1 VLAGKLS
8 PRLVRSGHFVVALEL
23 HASEESHLK
32 TLGKRSKRKIAMRW
46 LSIRLIVSLIVG
58 ITLVSLAFSY
68 NEVRREKLALRRDLE
83 RRAEVL
89 GESLAGYI
97 EPYLEKQSPHQLQ
110 RVVDRFGNRERL
122 QGMAIYDK
130 DGALLAATSG
140 LPDRLGKQP
149 QLVTQAIATDQGVG
163 QFSHLGAASVHIY
176 AYPLRQQDKAVG
188 GLVIVHDAGYINTQ
202 STRMWKDAFV
212 RVLVQVF
219 LIALI
224 TLLIVRWSI
233 VGPIAKAAQ
242 WMKALRTGKETTP
255 PAVPDLDLLRPL
267 AREMQSFA
275 ASLMAARSAAEVE
288 AQLRETAESVWT
300 AERLAVHVR
309 SKLGD
314 SGLIIL
320 SNREPYSHTRK
331 GESLEVVVPPSGLV
345 TALEPILCACDGRW
359 VAHGSGDADRETVD
373 AKAHLR
379 VPPDDPKYTL
389 RRVWLTKEEEEGYY
403 FGFSNEGL
411 WPLCHIAHTRPI
423 FRTSD
428 WDAYREVNQKFADAV
443 LEEMVD
449 FEEPLLLVQ
458 DYHFALVPRL
468 VKTQR
473 PDARVAIFWHIPW
486 PNAEAF
492 GICPWQRELIEGM
505 LGADLIGFHIQSHCN
520 NFLQTVDR
528 TLESRIDW
536 EHFAVDREEHRT
548 VVKPFPI
555 SVDFQEISASPRSGE
570 SPYTERVNL
579 LRELGVNAS
588 FLGVGVDRVDYT
600 KGILERFLG
609 IERFLEKYPAYQN
622 KFTFVQIGAPSRTH
636 IKRYHD
642 LLGEVES
649 EADRI
654 NWRFQSGSWRPIV
667 YLKRQYS
674 HEEVEKYYRAADVC
688 LVTSLHD
695 GMNLVAKEF
704 LAARDDDQGVLI
716 LSRFTGAARELNDAL
731 IVNPYDIEQ
740 MAESIRVALEL
751 PAEERQVRMRRMR
764 RTVQEHNVYRWAAN
778 LIADLSSVRLTPNN
792 NVVPMPDRKQFSAKT
807 GHDLRTAGDIKLAD
821 IKLKEASASTNF

>member
-1 VLAGKLS
+1 
-8 PRLVRSGHFVVALEL
+8 
-23 HASEESHLK
+23 
-32 TLGKRSKRKIAMRW
+32 MRW
-46 LSIRLIVSLIVG
+46 LSVRLIVSLIVG

-68 NEVRREKLALRRDLE
+68 NEVRLEKLALRRDLE

-97 EPYLEKQSPHQLQ
+97 EPHLEKQSHRELQ
-110 RVVDRFGNRERL
+110 RIVDQFGNRERL

-130 DGALLAATSG
+130 QGALLAATPG
-140 LPDRLGKQP
+140 LPDRLGERP
-149 QLVTQAIATDQGVG
+149 SLVTQAIAANQGSG
-163 QFSHLGAASVHIY
+163 QFSRLGTDSVHIY
-176 AYPLRQQDKAVG
+176 AFPLRQHDEAVG
-188 GLVIVHDAGYINTQ
+188 GLVIVHDASYINAQ
-202 STRMWKDAFV
+202 STRMWKEAFV
-212 RVLVQVF
+212 SVLVQVL
-219 LIALI
+219 LITFI

-242 WMKALRTGKETTP
+242 WMKSLRTGKG
-255 PAVPDLDLLRPL
+255 AIHSRAPDLGLLRPL
-267 AREMQSFA
+267 AREMQTFA

-288 AQLRETAESVWT
+288 ARMRETAESIWT

-309 SKLGD
+309 SKLGGG
-314 SGLIIL
+314 GLIIV
-320 SNREPYSHTRK
+320 SNREPYSHTRQ

-345 TALEPILCACDGRW
+345 TALEPILCACDGKW
-359 VAHGSGDADRETVD
+359 VAHGSGDADQETVD
-373 AKAHLR
+373 ANAHIR

-389 RRVWLTKEEEEGYY
+389 RRVWLAKDEEEGYY

-428 WDAYREVNQKFADAV
+428 WESYRIVNQKFADAV
-443 LEEMVD
+443 LEEMADV
-449 FEEPLLLVQ
+449 EQPLLLVQ
-458 DYHFALVPRL
+458 DYHFALLPRL
-468 VKTQR
+468 VKKKR

-492 GICPWQRELIEGM
+492 GICPWQRELIDGM

-536 EHFAVDREEHRT
+536 EHFAVDREDHRT

-555 SVDFQEISASPRSGE
+555 SVDFQQISSSPRSGE

-579 LRELGVNAS
+579 LRGLGVSAS

-600 KGILERFLG
+600 KGILERFLA
-609 IERFLEKYPAYQN
+609 IERLLEKHPIYQN
-622 KFTFVQIGAPSRTH
+622 RFTFVQIGAPSRTH

-642 LLGEVES
+642 LLGEVEA

-654 NWRFQSGSWRPIV
+654 NWRFQRGSWRPIV
-667 YLKRQYS
+667 FLKRHFS

-704 LAARDDDQGVLI
+704 LAARDDEQGVLI
-716 LSRFTGAARELNDAL
+716 LSCFTGAARELNDAL
-731 IVNPYDIEQ
+731 IVNPYDTEQ
-740 MAESIRVALEL
+740 MAEAIRIALEL
-751 PAEERQVRMRRMR
+751 PAEERQARMRRMR
-764 RTVQEHNVYRWAAN
+764 SVVQEHNVYRWAGD
-778 LIADLSSVRLTPNN
+778 LIAELSNVRLAPKNLE
-792 NVVPMPDRKQFSAKT
+792 VMGRLKGYIART
-807 GHDLRTAGDIKLAD
+807 GH
-821 IKLKEASASTNF
+821 

>member
-1 VLAGKLS
+1 
-8 PRLVRSGHFVVALEL
+8 
-23 HASEESHLK
+23 
-32 TLGKRSKRKIAMRW
+32 MRW
-46 LSIRLIVSLIVG
+46 LSVRLIVSLIVG

-68 NEVRREKLALRRDLE
+68 KEVQREKLGLRKDLE

-97 EPYLEKQSPHQLQ
+97 EPYLQKHSPRELQ
-110 RVVDRFGNRERL
+110 KIVDRFGNRERL
-122 QGMAIYDK
+122 EGMAIYDK
-130 DGALLAATSG
+130 EGALLAATHG

-149 QLVTQAIATDQGVG
+149 PLVTQAIATNQGSG
-163 QFSHLGAASVHIY
+163 QFTRLGTASVQIY
-176 AYPLRQQDKAVG
+176 AYPLRQNDEAVG
-188 GLVIVHDAGYINTQ
+188 GLVIVHDASYINAQ
-202 STRMWKDAFV
+202 STRMWREAFV
-212 RVLVQVF
+212 RVLVQVL

-242 WMKALRTGKETTP
+242 WMKALRTGKGTP
-255 PAVPDLDLLRPL
+255 PAAPDLDVLRPL
-267 AREMQSFA
+267 AREMQTFA

-288 AQLRETAESVWT
+288 AHLRETAESVWT

-314 SGLIIL
+314 SGLIVV

-345 TALEPILCACDGRW
+345 TALEPILCACDGKW

-373 AKAHLR
+373 ANAHLR

-428 WDAYREVNQKFADAV
+428 WEAYREVNEKFANAA
-443 LEEMVD
+443 LEEMAD
-449 FEEPLLLVQ
+449 FEQPLLLVQ

-468 VKTQR
+468 VKRER

-492 GICPWQRELIEGM
+492 GICPWQRELIDGM
-505 LGADLIGFHIQSHCN
+505 LGSDLIGFHIQSHCN

-536 EHFAVDREEHRT
+536 EHFAIDREDHRT

-555 SVDFQEISASPRSGE
+555 SVDFREISASPRSNE
-570 SPYTERVNL
+570 SPYTERVDL
-579 LRELGVNAS
+579 LRGLGVNAS

-600 KGILERFLG
+600 KGILERFLA
-609 IERFLEKYPAYQN
+609 IERLLEKYPAYQK

-642 LLGEVES
+642 LLGEVEA

-654 NWRFQSGSWRPIV
+654 NWRFQNGSWRPIV
-667 YLKRQYS
+667 YLQRQFS
-674 HEEVEKYYRAADVC
+674 HEEVQKYYRAADVC

-704 LAARDDDQGVLI
+704 IAARDDEQGVLI

-731 IVNPYDIEQ
+731 IVNPYDTEQ
-740 MAESIRVALEL
+740 MAEAIRIALEL
-751 PAEERQVRMRRMR
+751 PAEERQARMQRMRRV
-764 RTVQEHNVYRWAAN
+764 VQEHNIFRWAGN
-778 LIADLSSVRLTPNN
+778 LIADLSNVRLAP
-792 NVVPMPDRKQFSAKT
+792 RKIESMMGLRGFSART
-807 GHDLRTAGDIKLAD
+807 GH
-821 IKLKEASASTNF
+821 

>member
-68 NEVRREKLALRRDLE
+68 NEVRREKFALRRDLE

-163 QFSHLGAASVHIY
+163 QFSHLGTASVHIY

-704 LAARDDDQGVLI
+704 LAARDDEQGVLI

-821 IKLKEASASTNF
+821 IKLKEASASSNF

>member
-1 VLAGKLS
+1 
-8 PRLVRSGHFVVALEL
+8 
-23 HASEESHLK
+23 
-32 TLGKRSKRKIAMRW
+32 MRW
-46 LSIRLIVSLIVG
+46 LSVRLIVSLIVG

-68 NEVRREKLALRRDLE
+68 KEVQREKLALRRDLE

-97 EPYLEKQSPHQLQ
+97 EPYLEKQSPRQLQ
-110 RVVDRFGNRERL
+110 RIVDRFGNRERL
-122 QGMAIYDK
+122 EGMAIYDK
-130 DGALLAATSG
+130 EGTLLAATPG
-140 LPDRLGKQP
+140 MPDRLGKQP
-149 QLVTQAIATDQGVG
+149 PLVTQAIATNQGSG
-163 QFSHLGAASVHIY
+163 QFTRLGTASVHIY
-176 AYPLRQQDKAVG
+176 AYPLRQNDEAVG
-188 GLVIVHDAGYINTQ
+188 GLVIVHDASYINAQ
-202 STRMWKDAFV
+202 STRMWRDAFV
-212 RVLVQVF
+212 RVLVQVL

-242 WMKALRTGKETTP
+242 WMKALRTGKGTP
-255 PAVPDLDLLRPL
+255 PAAPDLDLLRPL
-267 AREMQSFA
+267 AREMQTFA
-275 ASLMAARSAAEVE
+275 ASLMAARSAAEAE
-288 AQLRETAESVWT
+288 AHLRETADSIWT

-314 SGLIIL
+314 SGLVVV
-320 SNREPYSHTRK
+320 SNREPYSHSRK

-345 TALEPILCACDGRW
+345 TALEPILCACDGKW

-373 AKAHLR
+373 SNAHLR

-428 WDAYREVNQKFADAV
+428 WNSYREVNQKFADAA
-443 LEEMVD
+443 LEEMAD
-449 FEEPLLLVQ
+449 FEQPLLLVQ

-468 VKTQR
+468 VKRER

-492 GICPWQRELIEGM
+492 GICPWQRELIDGM

-536 EHFAVDREEHRT
+536 EHFAINREDHRT

-555 SVDFQEISASPRSGE
+555 SVDFREISASPRSSE
-570 SPYTERVNL
+570 SPYTDRVDL
-579 LRELGVNAS
+579 LRGLGVNAS

-600 KGILERFLG
+600 KGILERFLA
-609 IERFLEKYPAYQN
+609 IERLLEKYPAYQN

-642 LLGEVES
+642 LLGEVEA

-654 NWRFQSGSWRPIV
+654 NWRFQNGSWRPIV
-667 YLKRQYS
+667 YLKRQFS
-674 HEEVEKYYRAADVC
+674 HEEVQKYYRAADVC

-704 LAARDDDQGVLI
+704 IAARDDEQGVLI

-731 IVNPYDIEQ
+731 IVNPYDTEQ
-740 MAESIRVALEL
+740 MAEAIRIALEL
-751 PAEERQVRMRRMR
+751 PAEERQARMQRMRAA
-764 RTVQEHNVYRWAAN
+764 VQEHNIFRWAGN
-778 LIADLSSVRLTPNN
+778 LIADLSNVRLAPQKIEA
-792 NVVPMPDRKQFSAKT
+792 MAALRGFSV
-807 GHDLRTAGDIKLAD
+807 GSGR
-821 IKLKEASASTNF
+821 